1 MKRQRYL
8 LPQQYRRTTWFMRRQ
23 GTTVHLHLSLLFE
36 GGFALDQKFG
46 GLVGVGG
53 GCLELLLLLDLVQA

>member
-1 MKRQRYL
+1 M
-8 LPQQYRRTTWFMRRQ
+8 
-23 GTTVHLHLSLLFE
+23 HLHLSLLFE

-53 GCLELLLLLDLVQA
+53 GGLELLLLLDLVQA